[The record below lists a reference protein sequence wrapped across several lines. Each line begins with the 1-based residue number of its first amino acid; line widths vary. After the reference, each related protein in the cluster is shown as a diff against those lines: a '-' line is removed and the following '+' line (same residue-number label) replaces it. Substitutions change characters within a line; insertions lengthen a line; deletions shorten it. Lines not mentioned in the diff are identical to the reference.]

1 MLMPLSVLGV
11 KPKGVLHIG
20 GCAGEEALIYK
31 EANVDRVV
39 WFECNPRILHYLHLA
54 VDSIPG
60 HCVIEAAVSDVDGER
75 VTFNITNNDASSS
88 LLNLKEH
95 KAYYPEI
102 KVDRQIEVVTRRVD
116 SILPEY
122 NFYYNQFDFANLD
135 IQGAEL
141 KALRGM
147 TECLKHLRWV
157 YTEVNTQELYE
168 GCALLHEI
176 DDFLKEHGFHQ
187 QRIALTHAGWGDAF
201 YVRK

>member
-1 MLMPLSVLGV
+1 MLMPLNVLGI

-20 GCAGEEALIYK
+20 ACAGEEASIYK
-31 EANVDRVV
+31 QANVNTVV
-39 WFECNPRILHYLHLA
+39 WFECNPRILQYLHLA

-60 HCVIEAAVSDVDGER
+60 HYVIEAAVSDVDGER

-95 KAYYPEI
+95 KVYYPEI
-102 KVDRQIEVVTRRVD
+102 KIVQQIEVVTRRVD
-116 SILPEY
+116 SILPEH
-122 NFYYNQFDFANLD
+122 NFRYEQFDLVNLD

-141 KALRGM
+141 KALQGM

-168 GCALLHEI
+168 GCALMHEI
-176 DDFLKEHGFHQ
+176 DDFLKDYGFHQ
-187 QRIALTHAGWGDAF
+187 QRITLTHAGWGDAF
-201 YVRK
+201 YVRN